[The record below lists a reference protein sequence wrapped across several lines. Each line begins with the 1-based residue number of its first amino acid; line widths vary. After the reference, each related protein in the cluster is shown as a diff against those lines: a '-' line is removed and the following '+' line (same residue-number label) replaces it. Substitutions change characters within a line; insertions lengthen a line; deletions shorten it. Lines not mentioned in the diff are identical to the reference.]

1 MANKVNMDYRILDTP
16 QAVMTG
22 GCINMRIS
30 RDISGE
36 LYFSDFS
43 SGRIPR
49 LRYHWHWHW
58 QWSRTFTM
66 LTVHHTAVP
75 TEPNKSFKISP
86 LYFQECAVVLTTD
99 VWHNW
104 HRGVI
109 LKHAPSSGIVH
120 PSSSASWW
128 TWMCCLRQLPSH
140 HVSLFAGSGGSKCH
154 LKYYPYGCN
163 NVTNNF

>member
-1 MANKVNMDYRILDTP
+1 MDYRILDTP
-16 QAVMTG
+16 QAIMTG
-22 GCINMRIS
+22 GCVNLRIS
-30 RDISGE
+30 QDISDE

-43 SGRIPR
+43 CGRIPR

-109 LKHAPSSGIVH
+109 LKHDLNCNFTEFTKCTKFVIFTISFGPWEAK
-120 PSSSASWW
+120 
-128 TWMCCLRQLPSH
+128 
-140 HVSLFAGSGGSKCH
+140 SLTAFSCKVCVI
-154 LKYYPYGCN
+154 L
-163 NVTNNF
+163 